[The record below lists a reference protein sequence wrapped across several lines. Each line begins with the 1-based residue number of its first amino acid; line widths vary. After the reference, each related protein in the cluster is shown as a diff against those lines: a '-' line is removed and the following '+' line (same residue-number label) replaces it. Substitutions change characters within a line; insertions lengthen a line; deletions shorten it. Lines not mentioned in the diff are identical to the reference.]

1 MRRDEAGLKSVLERL
16 YRRYDYRRFVDP
28 DPLLF
33 LYRYDDVR
41 DREIAGL
48 VASSLA
54 FGGVRQ
60 IMASVSTVLD
70 VMGDSPVGFLEAN
83 DRKDISRVWVGFR
96 HRWAGVNELTGLLT
110 GISGVMKEYRTIEN
124 AFVSGMGADD
134 EDVMPALTALA
145 EKISAAGAGSR
156 NCLIPDPA
164 KGSACKRLNLFLR
177 WMVREDRVDPGGWR
191 SVSPSR
197 LLIPLDIHM
206 HRFATLLGFTAR
218 KQNDIRTAREV
229 TAGLRRLDRD
239 DPVRYDFAMTRLGIR
254 KDEDR
259 KDLVS
264 ALGLDLDEKG
274 RVYRPT
280 EESGPEGVE
289 EKCAS

>member
-1 MRRDEAGLKSVLERL
+1 MLSEESGLRSVLERL
-16 YRRYDYRRFVDP
+16 YQRYDHRRFVDP

-48 VASSLA
+48 VSSSLA

-60 IMASVSTVLD
+60 IMASVSSVLD
-70 VMGDSPVGFLEAN
+70 VMGDSPAGFLESI
-83 DRKDISRVWVGFR
+83 DRKDMHEIWLGFR
-96 HRWAGVNELTGLLT
+96 HRWAGVDELTGLLT
-110 GISGVMKEYRTIEN
+110 GISSVLGEYRTIEN
-124 AFVSGMGADD
+124 AFISGMNIGD
-134 EDVMPALTALA
+134 EDIMPALSSLA
-145 EKISAAGAGSR
+145 EKISAAGTGSR
-156 NCLIPDPA
+156 NCLIPDPE

-191 SVSPSR
+191 AVSPSR
-197 LLIPLDIHM
+197 LLIPLDVHM
-206 HRFATLLGFTAR
+206 HRIAALLGFTGR

-229 TAGLRRLDRD
+229 TAWLRRIDRD
-239 DPVRYDFAMTRLGIR
+239 DPVKYDFALTRLGIR

-274 RVYRPT
+274 RVYRPV
-280 EESGPEGVE
+280 EKSGPEGVE
-289 EKCAS
+289 E